1 MAATVATVTAS
12 TQVGTMPVMETF
24 RPAGGVLDDL
34 EAWGRGVAT
43 EVGDRAAARL
53 GQVVTA
59 TVSQP
64 AFGENVGRG
73 LVTELRRPES
83 AAILTQ
89 LGDATGQSVAKSLMP
104 MMLLAFVVGA
114 AAGGAVVL
122 AVTRR

>member
-1 MAATVATVTAS
+1 MTERALPGTMAA
-12 TQVGTMPVMETF
+12 METF

-53 GQVVTA
+53 GSVVMA
-59 TVSQP
+59 TVSMPQ
-64 AFGENVGRG
+64 FGENVGRG

-83 AAILTQ
+83 APIITQ
-89 LGDATGQSVAKSLMP
+89 LGNATGQSMARSLMP
-104 MMLLAFVVGA
+104 MMLVAFVVGA